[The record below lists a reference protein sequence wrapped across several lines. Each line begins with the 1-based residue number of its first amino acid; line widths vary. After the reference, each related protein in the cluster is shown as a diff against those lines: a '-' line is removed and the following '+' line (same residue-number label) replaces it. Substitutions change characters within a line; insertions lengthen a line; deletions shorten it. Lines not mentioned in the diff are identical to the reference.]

1 MVRTIVE
8 HFGSLDVAFCNAG
21 ICTNYP
27 AEEMTFEQWKKVIDV
42 NLTGVFLTA
51 QAAGKQMIQ
60 QGGRLDYR
68 DRLHV
73 GPYCQCAAAT
83 VRV

>member
-1 MVRTIVE
+1 ME
-8 HFGSLDVAFCNAG
+8 
-21 ICTNYP
+21 
-27 AEEMTFEQWKKVIDV
+27 KVIDV